1 MKTWKIPVT
10 WEVCAF
16 VKVEAKTLVEAMQI
30 ARDEEG
36 KIPLPTE
43 PEYVDGS
50 WNLSETNEDYI
61 REWYND
67 NQEDDLKKP

>member
-1 MKTWKIPVT
+1 MKTWKISVT

-16 VKVEAKTLVEAMQI
+16 VEVEAKTLVEAMQI

-67 NQEDDLKKP
+67 NQEDD

>member
-16 VKVEAKTLVEAMQI
+16 VEVEAKTLVEAMQI

-50 WNLSETNEDYI
+50 WNLSETNEDYV

-67 NQEDDLKKP
+67 NQEDD

>member
-16 VKVEAKTLVEAMQI
+16 VEVEAETLAEAMEI
-30 ARDEEG
+30 ARDDEG
-36 KIPLPTE
+36 KIPLPTDS
-43 PEYVDGS
+43 EYVDGS
-50 WNLSETNEDYI
+50 WNLSETNEDYV

-67 NQEDDLKKP
+67 NQEDD